1 MRRVG
6 GAPARSDKDGG
17 RKKEMAYFPMFVDL
31 DKRPCLVV
39 GGGRVAYR
47 KVKVL
52 QDFGARVYVAAP
64 VICAE
69 IYASEPVIC
78 TEKEFASAD
87 AEGMALVIAA
97 TDDAGENHRIADIC
111 AEKGIPVNAV
121 DQIEDCSFIF
131 PSYIRQ
137 KDVVAAF
144 SSAGNSPVITQYLK
158 RQAAELLTEQIGDL
172 AEYLGNIRQ
181 QVKELVPTEGQR
193 KRVYEQLLQIGL
205 ETGRLPNEG
214 ELYQLINSKTL

>member
-1 MRRVG
+1 
-6 GAPARSDKDGG
+6 
-17 RKKEMAYFPMFVDL
+17 MAYFPMFVDL

-172 AEYLGNIRQ
+172 AEYLGNIRE